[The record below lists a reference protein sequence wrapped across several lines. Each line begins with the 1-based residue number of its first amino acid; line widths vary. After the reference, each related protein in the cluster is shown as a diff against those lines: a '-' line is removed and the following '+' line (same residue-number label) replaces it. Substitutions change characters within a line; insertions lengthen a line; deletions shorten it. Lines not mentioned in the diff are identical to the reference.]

1 MKRALSFRRFRKA
14 GHHVRLHDGPMP
26 PLLDG
31 LGNATA
37 SPSSP
42 GASEPYGSLLDSLLS
57 EQATLTQIM
66 KGFEQQLQA
75 GADGEALLCSSRF
88 QEALARLGAAQQHA
102 QSECRLGNAEL
113 GSCASSGRAWR
124 LRAARGT
131 QPTASGARASRLQCR
146 RFPLRLSLQ
155 AQQQQRELLS
165 VARERIV
172 RDYPMLLE
180 ASRSLLELLSSVTT
194 RANGDINGELQQV
207 PALSQTR
214 GSQGRAGGGA
224 SSSDARSDP
233 RCV

>member
-14 GHHVRLHDGPMP
+14 GHVRLHDGPMP
-26 PLLDG
+26 PLLDTDG
-31 LGNATA
+31 
-37 SPSSP
+37 SPMPPSSP

-75 GADGEALLCSSRF
+75 GADGESLLCSSSF
-88 QEALARLGAAQQHA
+88 QEALARLGAAQQHG
-102 QSECRLGNAEL
+102 QSAALLVPSSARAPPLGAP
-113 GSCASSGRAWR
+113 GGSGR
-124 LRAARGT
+124 LET
-131 QPTASGARASRLQCR
+131 PEPSQPPPMSPIS
-146 RFPLRLSLQ
+146 LRLTLQ